1 MTSPGIESYEQSV
14 AFQAE
19 RSAIAESMQ
28 SMRTAP
34 RADPRGL
41 HDLVRACAVHARE
54 HRMAPEAL
62 VRALKALVRE
72 VALDDA
78 SDGYRVMYTDRII
91 AWAIESYYDLAP
103 R

>member
-1 MTSPGIESYEQSV
+1 MTSPGSEPYESST

-19 RSAIAESMQ
+19 RSTIAESMQ
-28 SMRTAP
+28 TLRKAP
-34 RADPRGL
+34 RADPRVL
-41 HDLVRACAVHARE
+41 HELVRVCAVHARE
-54 HRMAPEAL
+54 HGMAAEAL

-78 SDGYRVMYTDRII
+78 SDGYRVLYTDRII
-91 AWAIESYYDLAP
+91 AWAIESYYELAP

>member
-1 MTSPGIESYEQSV
+1 MTSPGIESYEQSA
-14 AFQAE
+14 AFQAD

-28 SMRTAP
+28 TLRKAP
-34 RADPRGL
+34 RGDPRGL
-41 HDLVRACAVHARE
+41 HDHVRSCAVHARE
-54 HRMAPEAL
+54 HGMAAEAL

-78 SDGYRVMYTDRII
+78 SDGYRVLYTDRII
-91 AWAIESYYDLAP
+91 AWAIESYYELAP

>member
-1 MTSPGIESYEQSV
+1 MTSPGSEPYESSA

-28 SMRTAP
+28 TLRRAP
-34 RADPRGL
+34 RGDPRTL

-54 HRMAPEAL
+54 HRMPPEAL

-78 SDGYRVMYTDRII
+78 SDAYRVLYTDRII
-91 AWAIESYYDLAP
+91 AWAIESYYDFAP